1 LSFEIQELL
10 DIIKIITLVR
20 LTDEENLDKN
30 ILKNQLDNYCA
41 GYICVETK
49 DLDGALNE
57 LGREGLVIE
66 QKNALKPTEKGI
78 QLGKEWQNLLLK
90 KEPILE
96 VVAGL
101 TDGSIASLVVILS
114 TLLAGLTTGTAAF
127 AAVLSLTSVAIT
139 NFSSFLL
146 GGRTEDIADLLTL
159 KNLMDYS
166 LSDIPDKIE
175 REKSLKLLEHMFKL
189 LNKGRRR
196 TNLFAAITSGITTFV
211 AGLVPIVTFLT
222 LPKPFNL
229 IISLGVV
236 VGIAGFFLVRYRSQ
250 RAKIHWGITLIE
262 TIVIIAVAVVVSLL
276 IGHGF

>member
-1 LSFEIQELL
+1 MSFEIQELL

-20 LTDEENLDKN
+20 LADEENLDKD
-30 ILKNQLDNYCA
+30 ILKNQLDNYCE

-49 DLDGALNE
+49 DVDGALNE

-66 QKNALKPTEKGI
+66 QNHALKPTEKGI

-114 TLLAGLTTGTAAF
+114 TLLAGLTTVTAAF

-196 TNLFAAITSGITTFV
+196 TNLFAAVISGITTFV

-236 VGIAGFFLVRYRSQ
+236 IAIAGVFLVRYRSH

>member
-10 DIIKIITLVR
+10 DVIKIITLVR

-30 ILKNQLDNYCA
+30 SLKNQLDHYCA
-41 GYICVETK
+41 EYICVETK
-49 DLDGALNE
+49 DVDEALNE
-57 LGREGLVIE
+57 LGKEGLVIE
-66 QKNALKPTEKGI
+66 QNNVLKPTEKGI

-114 TLLAGLTTGTAAF
+114 TLLVGLTTGTAAF
-127 AAVLSLTSVAIT
+127 AAVLSLTSVAVT

-146 GGRTEDIADLLTL
+146 GGRTEDIADLITL

-175 REKSLKLLEHMFKL
+175 REKSLKLVEHMFKL
-189 LNKGRRR
+189 LNKERGR
-196 TNLFAAITSGITTFV
+196 TNLFSAIISGATTFV

-229 IISLGVV
+229 ITSLGVV
-236 VGIAGFFLVRYRSQ
+236 IAIAGFFLVRYRSQ
-250 RAKIHWGITLIE
+250 RAKIHWGIALIE
-262 TIVIIAVAVVVSLL
+262 TLVIIAVAVAVSLL
-276 IGHGF
+276 IGHEF

>member
-10 DIIKIITLVR
+10 DVIKIITLVR
-20 LTDEENLDKN
+20 LVDEENLHKDD
-30 ILKNQLDNYCA
+30 LKAQLDDYCA
-41 GYICVETK
+41 GYICVEVK
-49 DLDGALNE
+49 DVDEALNE
-57 LGREGLVIE
+57 LYNEGLVVGQNNEIR
-66 QKNALKPTEKGI
+66 PTEKGVQI
-78 QLGKEWQNLLLK
+78 GVEWQHLLLK
-90 KEPILE
+90 REPILE
-96 VVAGL
+96 IVAGL

-114 TLLAGLTTGTAAF
+114 TVIAGLTTGIAAF

-175 REKSLKLLEHMFKL
+175 REKSLQLVEHMFKL
-189 LNKGRRR
+189 LSRVRGR
-196 TNLFAAITSGITTFV
+196 TNLFSALVSGVTTFA
-211 AGLVPIVTFLT
+211 AGLIPIIAFLT
-222 LPKPFNL
+222 LPKPYNL
-229 IISLGVV
+229 ITSLGVV
-236 VGIAGFFLVRYRSQ
+236 VAIAGFFLVRYRSQ

-262 TIVIIAVAVVVSLL
+262 TIVIITVAVVVSLL

>member
-20 LTDEENLDKN
+20 LADEENLDKD
-30 ILKNQLDNYCA
+30 ILKNQLDNYCE

-49 DLDGALNE
+49 DVDGALNE

-66 QKNALKPTEKGI
+66 QNHALKPTEKGI

-114 TLLAGLTTGTAAF
+114 TLLAGLTTVTAAF

-196 TNLFAAITSGITTFV
+196 TNLFAAVISGITTFV

-236 VGIAGFFLVRYRSQ
+236 IAIAGVFLVRYRSH